1 MCVCVWGGGGGEGV
15 CGYNKQK
22 RNETNKLKVVCVCVC
37 VCWGGGLVCDVYGN
51 STCRLEIGRGDSQN
65 YCFGLHLLTCAIQK
79 SQL

>member
-1 MCVCVWGGGGGEGV
+1 MCVWGGGGGEGV

-22 RNETNKLKVVCVCVC
+22 RNETNKLKVVCVC